1 MMTYIPA
8 WLVLLLL
15 CLCFGGFLAAVVGG
29 VFFFLNRSVQEVN
42 RTWGALGL
50 ATGLTL
56 KPAAMFSQ
64 PELNGSFR
72 QRPIRLY
79 TYNAGTQGHR
89 TTYTAV
95 TLTVDNPTSSR
106 LEITPSGTV
115 GNFLGKMLN
124 AQDVAIGNP
133 AFDTRFVIKSNPP
146 DFAQKILG
154 EARVQMGIIS
164 IPDVFRIEL
173 EDSSL
178 EYSKRDLEEN
188 AQFLTKLF
196 NTLSDLADRLEGK

>member
-1 MMTYIPA
+1 MSYIPA
-8 WLVLLLL
+8 WLILLLL

-29 VFFFLNRSVQEVN
+29 IYFFLNRSVQEAN
-42 RTWGALGL
+42 RTWGDLGL
-50 ATGLTL
+50 ATGLRL

-64 PELNGSFR
+64 PELNGNYR

-95 TLTVDNPTSSR
+95 ALKVNNPTNSS
-106 LEITPSGTV
+106 LEITPAGTV
-115 GNFLGKMLN
+115 GNFFGKMLN

-133 AFDTRFVIKSNPP
+133 AFDARFVIKSNPP
-146 DFAQKILG
+146 DFARKLLG
-154 EARVQMGIIS
+154 EARVQMGIMS

-188 AQFLTKLF
+188 VEFLTKLF